1 MVWISADEAEPW
13 KAEWIYR
20 QLELTLASPEQV
32 LLDTTSVVYLF
43 HLLCTALYSS
53 NPALGPPAP
62 CACSSLFLSDVRK
75 VFLEQGR
82 LSPGLG
88 CYLWGTPAQSP
99 AREVSELWFRVTS
112 WTGLHK
118 GAQPMVSEDSCKKR
132 QP

>member
-1 MVWISADEAEPW
+1 MS
-13 KAEWIYR
+13 R
-20 QLELTLASPEQV
+20 QLGLTLASPEQV
-32 LLDTTSVVYLF
+32 LLDTTSAAFLS
-43 HLLCTALYSS
+43 HLLCAVVILSSS

-62 CACSSLFLSDVRK
+62 CAYSSLFPSDVRK

-82 LSPGLG
+82 LPPGLG
-88 CYLWGTPAQSP
+88 RYLWGTPAQSP